1 MKEIKNINHK
11 NIKKIT
17 KFTEIFS
24 TDVVTTFVLD
34 SLTKFFTGD
43 SKATYIGQGAAYFMN
58 ADDFQLNVRKT
69 DYMSLEKEVIEVMM

>member
-1 MKEIKNINHK
+1 M
-11 NIKKIT
+11 
-17 KFTEIFS
+17 
-24 TDVVTTFVLD
+24 LD

-69 DYMSLEKEVIEVMM
+69 DYLSLEKEVIEVMM